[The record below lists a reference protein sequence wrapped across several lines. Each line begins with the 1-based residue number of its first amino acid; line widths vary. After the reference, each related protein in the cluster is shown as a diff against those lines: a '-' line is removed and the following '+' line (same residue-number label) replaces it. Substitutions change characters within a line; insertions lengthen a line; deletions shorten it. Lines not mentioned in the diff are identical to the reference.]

1 MAKVKFVELHLVRAH
16 QEVVPLARFVLGS
29 EGPPVR
35 VVKLHPKCM
44 NAVGDILEQGLPSYE
59 RVYTLKDGL
68 DFLKALRRTYHS
80 LRYYAT
86 EVAEMDEEEAL
97 RGCED
102 AEG

>member
-1 MAKVKFVELHLVRAH
+1 M
-16 QEVVPLARFVLGS
+16 QI
-29 EGPPVR
+29 
-35 VVKLHPKCM
+35 VKLHPDCM

-59 RVYTLKDGL
+59 RVYNLEDGL

-102 AEG
+102 GEG